1 MHRSLFRRVH
11 PALLVVLCALALI
24 GPALAIMTNGM
35 AASLVLGQ
43 PDFTTNTT
51 ATSAEG
57 MRGPFGLAV
66 DPTTGKVFVTDTFN
80 SRVLRFASVAA
91 LSNGAAAEGVL
102 GQPDV
107 TSSSGAAG
115 ASGLSFPHSLTVD
128 SAGRLWV
135 ADTGNS
141 RVLRFDNAARKP
153 NGAPADGVLGQPDFS
168 TRTQAVGAS
177 AKHRLN
183 LQPLL
188 NC

>member
-57 MRGPFGLAV
+57 MRGPFGVAV

-102 GQPDV
+102 GQPD
-107 TSSSGAAG
+107 
-115 ASGLSFPHSLTVD
+115 
-128 SAGRLWV
+128 
-135 ADTGNS
+135 
-141 RVLRFDNAARKP
+141 
-153 NGAPADGVLGQPDFS
+153 FS

-188 NC
+188 NCQRVARRLLALSGMARPTPRS